1 MIALGIDVGGE
12 RKGFHAVALRADR
25 SLVELP
31 RNLQRADAI
40 ETLITELDPAV
51 VAIDAPCGWSRVK
64 SRLAERTLARAG
76 VSSFCTPSRER
87 AGQTI
92 GFYGWM
98 FNGEA
103 AFAAAIKQRPLYEG
117 GASVEGCTLEVFP
130 NATAFALTG
139 ERQPKTTSKVKWR
152 RALLDRQGVDQSRLT
167 NIDFVDAALCALT
180 GLLALQGNFR
190 RFGEPGEGI
199 LVTPGF

>member
-12 RKGFHAVALRADR
+12 RKGFHAVALRDDR
-25 SLVELP
+25 SLVDAP
-31 RNLQRADAI
+31 RHLRTADGI
-40 ETLITELDPAV
+40 GTLIAELKPVV
-51 VAIDAPCGWSRVK
+51 VAIDAPGGWSQAK
-64 SRLAERTLARAG
+64 SRLAERALARAG

-87 AGQTI
+87 AAQTM

-103 AFAAAIKQRPLYEG
+103 AFAAAIRQRPLYAD
-117 GASVEGCTLEVFP
+117 GASVEGCTMEVFP

-139 ERQPKTTSKVKWR
+139 QRQPKTTSKVKWR
-152 RALLDRQGVDQSRLT
+152 RALLARQGIDQSHLT

-180 GLLALQGNFR
+180 GLLALEGNFR

-199 LVTPGF
+199 LVTPRF